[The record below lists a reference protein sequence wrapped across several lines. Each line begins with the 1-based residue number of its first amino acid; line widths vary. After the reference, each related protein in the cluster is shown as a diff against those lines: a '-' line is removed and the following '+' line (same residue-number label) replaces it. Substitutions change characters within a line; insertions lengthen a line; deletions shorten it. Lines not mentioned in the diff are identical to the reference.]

1 MVTYSEGYDF
11 NIMNELDNSGVSQDG
26 TSITMNVNFRFKFN
40 DWLSANAIASYT
52 SQNTTIEDYWGGTRP
67 TTLQTCVVVNMVKLL
82 RVVPVYARKGVN

>member
-40 DWLSANAIASYT
+40 D
-52 SQNTTIEDYWGGTRP
+52 
-67 TTLQTCVVVNMVKLL
+67 
-82 RVVPVYARKGVN
+82 

>member
-52 SQNTTIEDYWGGTRP
+52 SQNTTMAMWLP
-67 TTLQTCVVVNMVKLL
+67 AQ
-82 RVVPVYARKGVN
+82 VPVRREDS

>member
-52 SQNTTIEDYWGGTRP
+52 SQNTTIEDYWGGQDQLHCR
-67 TTLQTCVVVNMVKLL
+67 L
-82 RVVPVYARKGVN
+82 AW